1 MFFFISI
8 IISAVDGI
16 VLSSAFPD
24 FSFYFL
30 APIVL
35 AILYF
40 ILKKESNVW
49 KNSLYCFIFALSF
62 FIINLQFIAVAYKI
76 EGQIVLAI
84 FQALYFA
91 ILGFVWTVVKK
102 ISIINKNPF
111 INGICFSILYT
122 ACDYTRCNYPL
133 GGFAWAS
140 IAYTQSSSPI
150 GKLSYYIGQIGVVFV
165 VAILGVLLYNLA
177 VRIISLRLIKAVWLI
192 IIIGVV
198 SFLGSILNLLH
209 PIENSSVFSFAVVQG
224 NMDIHKAGAQNIST
238 DSFENNLQAT
248 KKLINSPKYKESS
261 DKIKAIFWSESAIGF
276 DPLNNKN
283 KMAQLQSFVNEVSKP
298 FIIGANNYNAK
309 DGAKQQYNS
318 VFIVEPNNRGIVNR
332 YDKQHLVPFGEY
344 IPQRDFWS
352 LFDNKDIN
360 KIVDFSTGLAKNNLQ
375 LENAN
380 IGVKIC
386 FEIFDSSLISEAVK
400 SNANIF
406 FFPSNNSNFGF
417 TPQSAGQLQISQFR
431 AVENRK
437 SAIISSL
444 SGISATINPNGVVE
458 HKTSLYTSDSFIADL
473 PLNSQKPPYLDIEPA
488 LEKLILILTICLT
501 VLGVCGR
508 IYIWKKS

>member
-1 MFFFISI
+1 
-8 IISAVDGI
+8 
-16 VLSSAFPD
+16 
-24 FSFYFL
+24 
-30 APIVL
+30 
-35 AILYF
+35 
-40 ILKKESNVW
+40 
-49 KNSLYCFIFALSF
+49 
-62 FIINLQFIAVAYKI
+62 
-76 EGQIVLAI
+76 
-84 FQALYFA
+84 
-91 ILGFVWTVVKK
+91 
-102 ISIINKNPF
+102 
-111 INGICFSILYT
+111 
-122 ACDYTRCNYPL
+122 
-133 GGFAWAS
+133 
-140 IAYTQSSSPI
+140 
-150 GKLSYYIGQIGVVFV
+150 
-165 VAILGVLLYNLA
+165 
-177 VRIISLRLIKAVWLI
+177 
-192 IIIGVV
+192 
-198 SFLGSILNLLH
+198 
-209 PIENSSVFSFAVVQG
+209 
-224 NMDIHKAGAQNIST
+224 
-238 DSFENNLQAT
+238 
-248 KKLINSPKYKESS
+248 
-261 DKIKAIFWSESAIGF
+261 SAIGF

-298 FIIGANNYNAK
+298 FIIGANNYNVK

-318 VFIVEPNNRGIVNR
+318 VFIIEPNNKGIVNR

-360 KIVDFSTGLAKNNLQ
+360 RIVDFSTGLAKNNLQ

-417 TPQSAGQLQISQFR
+417 TSQSAGQLQISQFR